1 LFALTVLTA
10 AGLSGLSLIDAGLPL
25 VNDHLLLLFAGLMVG
40 VNGIIAVLLPYTAEN
55 YPVLV
60 RGRGT
65 GLVAASSKL
74 GGLGAHALT
83 ISLLVPAV
91 VLASMAL
98 AVSMAV
104 SAAMVA
110 RYGNETRRRALDD
123 FGRWAPDPLS
133 GAKL

>member
-1 LFALTVLTA
+1 M
-10 AGLSGLSLIDAGLPL
+10 I
-25 VNDHLLLLFAGLMVG
+25 FAGLMVG

-74 GGLGAHALT
+74 GGLGAQALT
-83 ISLLVPAV
+83 ISLLVPGLG
-91 VLASMAL
+91 LASMAL

-104 SAAMVA
+104 SAVMVA

-133 GAKL
+133 DAKLMVDGGHD